1 MTTRRPLVVIS
12 GVVQELPAS
21 DVLASTDLVGG
32 FYYCSSS
39 ESLVVPVNRVVVTGN
54 ITTTDG
60 TVTIDGILTNL

>member
-21 DVLASTDLVGG
+21 DTLTSTDLVGG

-39 ESLVVPVNRVVVTGN
+39 ESLVVPVNRIVVTGN